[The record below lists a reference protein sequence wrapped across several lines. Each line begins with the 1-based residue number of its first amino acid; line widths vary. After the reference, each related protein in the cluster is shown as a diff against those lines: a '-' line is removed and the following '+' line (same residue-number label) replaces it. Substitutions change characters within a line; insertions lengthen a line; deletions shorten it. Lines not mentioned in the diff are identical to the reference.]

1 MFKELSVEIP
11 VIGYENLPLKEVE
24 HSLRCMLKHFRKV
37 KEQRVAEFMVLRKR
51 VRYLLYVLIVI
62 HS

>member
-11 VIGYENLPLKEVE
+11 VFGYENMPLKDVE
-24 HSLRCMLKHFRKV
+24 QSLKKQLREYRKV
-37 KEQRVAEFMVLRKR
+37 KEQRVAEFMVLHKR
-51 VRYLLYVLIVI
+51 VRYLSYLLIVI